1 MGTEVFGSRDA
12 QDSVETAPGVTQER
26 ILRVL
31 GLTQRPLGATEL
43 EKALGLVTHEARTA
57 CKWLTEHG
65 YITST
70 VAAQNAGTGWSLAD
84 KGRLWVKHQG
94 ALSSERA

>member
-1 MGTEVFGSRDA
+1 MGTEIAGSRDA
-12 QDSVETAPGVTQER
+12 QDSMETAPGVTQER
-26 ILRVL
+26 ILQVL
-31 GLTQRPLGATEL
+31 GLTQRPLGASEL

-70 VAAQNAGTGWSLAD
+70 AAAQSAGTSWSLAD

-94 ALSSERA
+94 ARASGRA